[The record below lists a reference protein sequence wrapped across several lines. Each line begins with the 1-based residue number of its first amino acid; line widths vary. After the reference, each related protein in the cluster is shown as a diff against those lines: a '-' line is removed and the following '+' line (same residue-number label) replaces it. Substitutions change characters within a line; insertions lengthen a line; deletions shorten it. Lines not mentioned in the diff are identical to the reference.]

1 MHHSDLYIDIKA
13 KSISGIKWQSLAE
26 LVIRIMQFITT
37 IVLARILIPED
48 FGLINI
54 ALIFT
59 QLVYVIFDFGFSSA
73 LIQKKEVTDK
83 HYKSVFSILIISA
96 IFFYGLIQLFAGFI
110 ANWFNNQNISA
121 ILETVSYIIFAYALH
136 AIPQILLMREIGF
149 KKLSRAQLLSA
160 ILYCLT
166 AILLALNGY
175 GVYSFVYAV
184 LCEQFFLA
192 ILLMIITGWIPKLGW
207 DKKSINEIIKFGSS
221 VLGTRIAGYISINI
235 PNIIIGRVLGAH
247 WLGIYSIAYQL
258 IDFPVQRI
266 AKMVM
271 KVMFPAFSKL
281 QDQLV
286 EFKDL
291 YKKLL
296 YYLELILFPVFTGMI
311 IIAEPFFHVIYGDK
325 WDEAILP
332 FQILIGFG
340 ILRSL
345 WITNSLI
352 FLSIGKPHIE
362 MLLDIIFILMA
373 TPVLYFASLH
383 GLVWLC
389 VALLVI
395 FSAIWMIGM
404 IISNQLIKMPLFSY
418 LKAGFIPVAGCLFML
433 GFSIFLIVL
442 LGNMPF
448 MTELFVMIILN
459 IFVYSTVVFLLDN
472 EIFKNL
478 KSLVRA

>member
-1 MHHSDLYIDIKA
+1 MTDSELYSNIKA
-13 KSISGIKWQSLAE
+13 KSITGIKWQGLAE
-26 LVIRIMQFITT
+26 LVIRIVQFITT
-37 IVLARILIPED
+37 IILARILVPED

-73 LIQKKEVTDK
+73 LIQKKEVTDQ
-83 HYKSVFSILIISA
+83 HYKSVFSILIASA
-96 IFFYGLIQLFAGFI
+96 IIFFGLIHICSGLI
-110 ANWFNNQNISA
+110 AAWFNNQDISA
-121 ILETVSYIIFAYALH
+121 ILDTVSYIIFAYALH
-136 AIPQILLMREIGF
+136 AIPQIILMREIGF
-149 KKLSRAQLLSA
+149 KNLSRAQLLSA
-160 ILYCLT
+160 IFYCFT
-166 AILLALNGY
+166 AILLAVNGF

-184 LCEQFFLA
+184 LGEQFFLA
-192 ILLMIITGWIPKLGW
+192 ILLIVITGWVPKFGW
-207 DKKSINEIIKFGSS
+207 NIKAIKEIIKFGSS

-235 PNIIIGRVLGAH
+235 PNIIIGKVLGAH

-266 AKMVM
+266 AKMVL

-281 QDQLV
+281 QDQLA

-325 WDEAILP
+325 WNEAILP

-345 WITNSLI
+345 WVTNSLV

-362 MLLDIIFILMA
+362 MLLDILFIIIS

-389 VALLVI
+389 VALLII
-395 FSAIWMIGM
+395 FIGTWMIGM
-404 IISNQLIKMPLFSY
+404 IISNRLIEMPLFSY
-418 LKAGFIPVAGCLFML
+418 LKTGFIPITGCLFML
-433 GFSIFLIVL
+433 GFSILTIVFWE
-442 LGNMPF
+442 NMTV
-448 MTELFVMIILN
+448 MTELFILLILN
-459 IFVYSTVVFLLDN
+459 IFVYSLIIYLLDKEVFIN
-472 EIFKNL
+472 M